1 MKKLHTIFFILIT
14 IVVFA
19 CKKETK
25 PMVDCLGES
34 FFVSVS
40 HTASPNDSKQI
51 NFVVS
56 YSGSQSVDNSVK
68 WDFGDGTDIQ
78 TVNSLSTNHIYSGSG
93 TFNVKATITLND
105 GECSYSIDEAVTV
118 Q

>member
-1 MKKLHTIFFILIT
+1 MKKITSIILTI
-14 IVVFA
+14 IVLVIFG
-19 CKKETK
+19 CEKEKESGANCT
-25 PMVDCLGES
+25 GES
-34 FFVSVS
+34 RLVGVS